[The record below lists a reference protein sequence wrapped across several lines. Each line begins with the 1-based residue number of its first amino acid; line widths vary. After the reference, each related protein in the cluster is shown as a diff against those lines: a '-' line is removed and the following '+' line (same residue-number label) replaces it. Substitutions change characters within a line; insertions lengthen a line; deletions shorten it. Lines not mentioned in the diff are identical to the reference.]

1 MGAPDLILQLRQA
14 GYSISADGNY
24 LDISP
29 ADNLSPD
36 LLQQLKQHKPEI
48 LAALRLEQQR
58 EARREKV
65 LAMLAADPNMKR
77 AIYVDTESDPENA
90 ILVIA
95 IRHAATFEMQVPRA
109 NFDPWQLLALIDK
122 TGVDDVH

>member
-65 LAMLAADPNMKR
+65 LAMLAADPDMKR
-77 AIYVDTESDPENA
+77 AIYVDTDNDPENA
-90 ILVIA
+90 ILAIA
-95 IRHAATFEMQVPRA
+95 IRHAATFEMQLPRA

-122 TGVDDVH
+122 TGVDEVH

>member
-77 AIYVDTESDPENA
+77 AIYVDTDSDPENA
-90 ILVIA
+90 ILAIA
-95 IRHAATFEMQVPRA
+95 IRHTATFEMQVPRA